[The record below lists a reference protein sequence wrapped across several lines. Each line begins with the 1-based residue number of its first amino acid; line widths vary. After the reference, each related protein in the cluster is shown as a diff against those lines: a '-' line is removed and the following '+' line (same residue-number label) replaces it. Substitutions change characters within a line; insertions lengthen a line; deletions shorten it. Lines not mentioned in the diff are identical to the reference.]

1 VFFKPFFNIGKF
13 FYFIEKLLYWINF
26 LCAFF
31 GHFGHPATFQT
42 FPEFFVYCRPV
53 PHLSASSVPH
63 PRVDA
68 QGDNSPGR
76 YSHTDLNHGPDMDRH
91 FSVVFHNEKAQ
102 REVIRYLAAKEVRCC
117 GHRSHLALDPTAD
130 ADATIDPH
138 TLVDR
143 CPPPQLSHSPVPQV
157 CPTPAVPSPTAVTI
171 TGRRRV
177 VGPSPRIPT
186 LRPIPTAPRC
196 DGAPPP
202 TLSNSHPLPA
212 HTSFPPFFR
221 RRPSPLPRPPTPPP
235 GAMGPFPR
243 PPTRTAPW
251 PSPRPTM
258 DDVGV
263 VSAMSMWDI
272 VWTSKARSARFLGGG
287 FTGK

>member
-1 VFFKPFFNIGKF
+1 MLFWAFWPSCHIKHFQNP
-13 FYFIEKLLYWINF
+13 YFIAARF
-26 LCAFF
+26 LT
-31 GHFGHPATFQT
+31 PAA
-42 FPEFFVYCRPV
+42 
-53 PHLSASSVPH
+53 LSVPL

-68 QGDNSPGR
+68 QGVNARGR
-76 YSHTDLNHGPDMDRH
+76 YSPTDLNHGPDMDRY

-143 CPPPQLSHSPVPQV
+143 CPPPQPSHSPVPQV

-177 VGPSPRIPT
+177 IDPSPRIPT

-202 TLSNSHPLPA
+202 TLSNSHP
-212 HTSFPPFFR
+212 PPPTPLFLR
-221 RRPSPLPRPPTPPP
+221 SSAGAPPPSPGRPPRPPVPWGRSPVLPRGPHLAPAPGPPWMTSVLFRRCQC
-235 GAMGPFPR
+235 GTLYGLVGSSHGP
-243 PPTRTAPW
+243 TN
-251 PSPRPTM
+251 PSPHQGCGSR
-258 DDVGV
+258 VISG
-263 VSAMSMWDI
+263 
-272 VWTSKARSARFLGGG
+272 
-287 FTGK
+287 